1 MIDLAPEQ
9 LVIVLRLIEAHVPE
23 CEVRAFGSRVT
34 GDAKPYS
41 DLDIIILG
49 ASRLPLGRLAALR
62 EAFEESE
69 LPIRVDVIDWHTLSE
84 NFREIIATKCE
95 ILQNPSH
102 QKL

>member
-1 MIDLAPEQ
+1 MIDIAPEQ
-9 LVIVLRLIEAHVPE
+9 LVIVLCLLEAHVPE

-34 GDAKPYS
+34 GRSKPHS
-41 DLDIIILG
+41 DLDIVLLG

-69 LPIRVDVIDWHTLSE
+69 LPIRVDLLDWNAISE
-84 NFREIIATKCE
+84 SFREIITNTYE